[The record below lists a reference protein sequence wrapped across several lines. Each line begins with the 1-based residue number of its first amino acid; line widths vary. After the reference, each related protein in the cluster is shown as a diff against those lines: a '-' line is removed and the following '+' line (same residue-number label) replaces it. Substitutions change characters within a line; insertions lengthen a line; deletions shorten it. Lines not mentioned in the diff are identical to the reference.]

1 MVVIEFQKLHFV
13 VTFRTIQ
20 RIIAEREEDGSSPL
34 GEAAVYP
41 VFFFGN
47 YTVQF

>member
-1 MVVIEFQKLHFV
+1 MIVIELKKLHFV

-20 RIIAEREEDGSSPL
+20 WVITEGKENGSSPL
-34 GEAAVYP
+34 SEATVYP

-47 YTVQF
+47 DTVQF